1 MPNRHTWIIGIGHL
15 ASMTFGNH
23 TKRIM
28 YMTLRRALFVRHG
41 ETDYNAERRIQGHLN
56 VALNETGHLQ
66 AAALAAYL
74 ADLPLGAIYSSDL
87 IRAYQTAEPIAEKQG
102 LPIHT
107 DERLREINLGVFQG
121 MTGDELRR
129 SHHHA
134 DAYEMWRTD
143 DSYAPNGGE
152 SYGQLGDRT
161 LAAWEQIAEESEA
174 ETVLIVT
181 HGGNI
186 KSLMMRLFPA
196 YDRPRVLNTSVT
208 EIVKEDKQWF
218 LRRYAELPHLKS

>member
-1 MPNRHTWIIGIGHL
+1 
-15 ASMTFGNH
+15 MTV
-23 TKRIM
+23 
-28 YMTLRRALFVRHG
+28 RRAFFVRHG

-66 AAALAAYL
+66 AAALATYL
-74 ADLPLGAIYSSDL
+74 ADVPLGAIYSSDL

-129 SHHHA
+129 SPHHA
-134 DAYEMWRTD
+134 DAYEMWRSD
-143 DSYAPNGGE
+143 DTYAPSGGE
-152 SYGQLGDRT
+152 SYDQLGDRT
-161 LAAWEQIAEESEA
+161 LAAFEQICQESGA

-186 KSLMMRLFPA
+186 KSLVTRLFPIEERS
-196 YDRPRVLNTSVT
+196 YILNTSVT
-208 EIVKEDKQWF
+208 ELTKEDEKWIM
-218 LRRYAELPHLKS
+218 RRYAELPHLKS

>member
-1 MPNRHTWIIGIGHL
+1 
-15 ASMTFGNH
+15 MTV
-23 TKRIM
+23 
-28 YMTLRRALFVRHG
+28 RRALFVRHG
-41 ETDYNAERRIQGHLN
+41 ETDYNAQRRIQGHLN
-56 VALNETGHLQ
+56 IALNETGRLQ

-87 IRAYQTAEPIAEKQG
+87 IRAYQTAEPIAEEQG

-129 SHHHA
+129 SPHHA

-143 DSYAPNGGE
+143 DSYAPSGGE
-152 SYGQLGDRT
+152 SFSQLGDRT
-161 LAAWEQIAEESEA
+161 LAAWEQIAQESQVEP
-174 ETVLIVT
+174 VLIVT

-186 KSLMMRLFPA
+186 RSLMMRLFPS
-196 YDRPRVLNTSVT
+196 DERPRILNTSVT
-208 EIVKEDKQWF
+208 ELVQDDDHWV
-218 LRRYAELPHLKS
+218 LRRYAELPHLKP